1 MGFADTSKEIAA
13 CLNACIEAVHAQL
26 QAQNKHSTVP
36 IENVGI
42 PDSAWHFR
50 VVYTAFRL
58 RKKQFTFKKV
68 SREKWA
74 EVLLDPRST
83 KCYLVDGILN
93 ISFRG
98 RKGTKQKEETISQ
111 LFDPEIS
118 IDGNWRHSTAV
129 MHGFVVD
136 DTWVWEEHGIMSAK
150 YLWLGPSTNKPD
162 PAKGFYKDIY
172 NVFEVDCGQAT
183 AENMFMFT
191 TEGKLM
197 KVLLKQL
204 KTTPIISHEL

>member
-1 MGFADTSKEIAA
+1 MYNNTLHLMGFADTSKETAA

-36 IENVGI
+36 IENVGT

-129 MHGFVVD
+129 MHGFWICRGRHMGLGG
-136 DTWVWEEHGIMSAK
+136 TW
-150 YLWLGPSTNKPD
+150 
-162 PAKGFYKDIY
+162 Y
-172 NVFEVDCGQAT
+172 NVGEIPVAGT
-183 AENMFMFT
+183 IYE
-191 TEGKLM
+191 
-197 KVLLKQL
+197 
-204 KTTPIISHEL
+204 